1 MSGDASFVVDVAA
14 TFSGEQTIAQLDAV
28 TSKLISAG
36 VSANTFSEAVAAT
49 TNALTASRAAAT
61 AANAALAE
69 GNAKYRELEQAA
81 NQAAKAQEKS
91 ARLGVVRPEIAAAAS
106 AASAALAEH
115 EAELSKLETAAKAAA
130 AKENALADSLGN
142 VKKLASATAA
152 EVSKKAQAES
162 KAASE
167 SDRNLKKLRAG
178 LAGVGGPL
186 GSLGAAAASSVDD
199 FRDLEESLGSTGAK
213 MAFFGGA
220 AASVVAVV
228 ALVTAAVIAGT
239 LAIAA
244 WAVGLAD
251 ARRGAALNQQA
262 VEALDPAIASLSK
275 SYASITAQTGQTT
288 PQLNALAKSLEAAK
302 VSAADMPEALR
313 AAALAETALGQGGSA
328 KFLADLQKSKVAVG
342 QLSREVQSKLGGIVA
357 KQMRGLGA
365 QSAQLKNEIGQI
377 FGGLDIE
384 PVLSGMAKLV
394 ALFDENTVAGSAI
407 KFLFESIF
415 QPLISNADKAATV
428 LEAFALGV
436 LIGLTKLYIAA
447 KPAIKYLSDL
457 FSFDDTSTA
466 DILAMVTKAAEYLVP
481 ALVVGAAIFVAFAVA
496 VGAVVAVAVAVQ
508 LAIYSLVAAI
518 VYAGVKV
525 VEGVIGAWHAVTAY
539 LDSIS
544 LSGVGTAIMQGLAN
558 GIIAAAGLPLQA
570 ITGAVGAAISGAKS
584 LLGIH
589 SPSKVFAEIGGYTAE
604 GFAEGVDDGTPQA
617 QSSLEQLVSPTA
629 AIAASDGASS
639 AGASSAGGGSITVN
653 LQGASLTFSGLPD
666 APSGLAQFNE
676 MLTRALEGL
685 ALQAEG
691 GAPA

>member
-1 MSGDASFVVDVAA
+1 MSDAQFVVDVAA
-14 TFSGEQTIAQLDAV
+14 TFSGEQTIGQMDAL

-36 VSANTFSEAVAAT
+36 VSANTFSQAVAAT
-49 TNALTASRAAAT
+49 TNALTASRAAAA

-91 ARLGVVRPEIAAAAS
+91 AKLGVVRPEIAAAAS

-115 EAELSKLETAAKAAA
+115 EAELGKLETAAKAAA

-199 FRDLEESLGSTGAK
+199 FRDLEESIGSTGAK

-239 LAIAA
+239 IAIAA

-251 ARRGAALNQQA
+251 ARRGAALSQQA
-262 VEALDPAIASLSK
+262 VEALDPAVASLSK
-275 SYASITAQTGQTT
+275 SYASITAQTGQTV

-302 VSAADMPEALR
+302 VSAEDMPEALR

-328 KFLADLQKSKVAVG
+328 KFLEDLKKGKIAAG
-342 QLSREVQSKLGGIVA
+342 QLSREVQTKIGGIVA

-365 QSAQLKNEIGQI
+365 QSAQLKNEIGRI
-377 FGGLDIE
+377 FGGLEIE
-384 PVLSGMAKLV
+384 PVLLGLQKLV
-394 ALFDENTVAGSAI
+394 GLFDETTAAGSAI

-415 QPLISNADKAATV
+415 QPLINNVDTAATA

-447 KPAIKYLSDL
+447 KPAIKAISDL
-457 FSFDDTSTA
+457 FGFDDTGTA
-466 DILAMVTKAAEYLVP
+466 DTMAMITKAAEYIVP
-481 ALVVGAAIFVAFAVA
+481 ALLVAAGIFVAFAVA
-496 VGAVVAVAVAVQ
+496 VGAVVAVAVGVQ
-508 LAIYSLVAAI
+508 VAIYSLIAAV
-518 VYAGVKV
+518 VYAGVQIV
-525 VEGVIGAWHAVTAY
+525 SGVIGAWHSVTSF
-539 LDSIS
+539 LDSIT
-544 LSGVGTAIMQGLAN
+544 LEGVGTAIMQGLAN

-570 ITGAVGAAISGAKS
+570 ITGAVNAAISGAKS

-604 GFAEGVDDGTPQA
+604 GFAEGVDEGAPQA
-617 QSSLEQLVSPTA
+617 QTSLERMADPAAVS
-629 AIAASDGASS
+629 SS
-639 AGASSAGGGSITVN
+639 AGQAGASAGASAGGGSTVTVN
-653 LQGASLTFSGLPD
+653 LQGATLTFSGLPD
-666 APSGLAQFNE
+666 APTGLAQLSE
-676 MLTRALEGL
+676 MITRALEGL

-691 GAPA
+691 GAPT